1 MELNQLRYFVKLSEV
16 QNFSKAAEELYITQP
31 TLSQQIKRLENELGV
46 ELFIRSTRSVR
57 LTESGQLCY
66 EHAKAV
72 LDGLNRLIATAEEIQ
87 RRKEGHIA
95 VGILAVLPHWDISA
109 ALEEFKKE
117 YPQIHITMEF
127 DWSKNLVERLLQK
140 ELDVVISKVFWNE
153 NDPHFDKL
161 NVKPF
166 GEGELQVIV
175 GKRHPLAQQNA
186 VRLDQIVNER
196 VLMADQH
203 ACVVHYINQLIEE
216 KGLQPPQYS
225 VVRSNTS
232 LFKMIEANMGISV
245 MSNDIIQEF
254 SRNGVCLLPLSPPTQ
269 LKTGIVTRKDLKS
282 DSISRIFENFILNF
296 VNQSDGFEQS

>member
-1 MELNQLRYFVKLSEV
+1 
-16 QNFSKAAEELYITQP
+16 
-31 TLSQQIKRLENELGV
+31 
-46 ELFIRSTRSVR
+46 
-57 LTESGQLCY
+57 
-66 EHAKAV
+66 
-72 LDGLNRLIATAEEIQ
+72 
-87 RRKEGHIA
+87 
-95 VGILAVLPHWDISA
+95 
-109 ALEEFKKE
+109 
-117 YPQIHITMEF
+117 MEF

-140 ELDVVISKVFWNE
+140 KLDVVISKVFWND
-153 NDPHFDKL
+153 NDLHFDKL
-161 NVKPF
+161 NVNPF

-196 VLMADQH
+196 MLMADQH

-254 SRNGVCLLPLSPPTQ
+254 SRNGVCLLPLFPPTQ

-282 DSISRIFENFILNF
+282 DSIPRIFENFILNF